1 MRDGML
7 RSSSILRIG
16 VVAAVLLLAACGGSD
31 AVKPAKLVEFQPS
44 AQTRIAWR
52 ASAGDARPYVFSPAL
67 HEESVYAAGH
77 SGQVARFDSATGK
90 QLWRVDTRAGLS
102 GGVGAGAGLVL
113 VGTDKGVVVA
123 LEADGKE
130 RWRSQVSSEVLAA
143 PAAAGDMVVARSGD
157 GRIFGL
163 DAASGERRWEYQA
176 SLPALLL
183 RTGSGVTLAGNQVL
197 AGLPGGRMVSI
208 TLATGNVVW
217 DAIVA
222 QPKGDNE
229 LERIAD
235 VGAAP
240 LVVDDVQACAVAF
253 QGRIACFDLA
263 KGSLVWSRDAS
274 SASGLA
280 ADPLTLYM
288 TDERG
293 TVYAFDKSSGA
304 TVWKQDQ
311 LLARNVSAPAVVG
324 EFVVVGDFEGYVHVL
339 DRADG
344 SFVARQSTDGS
355 PIAARPLRMGDGVLV
370 QTRDGGLYAIAI
382 K

>member
-1 MRDGML
+1 
-7 RSSSILRIG
+7 
-16 VVAAVLLLAACGGSD
+16 
-31 AVKPAKLVEFQPS
+31 
-44 AQTRIAWR
+44 
-52 ASAGDARPYVFSPAL
+52 
-67 HEESVYAAGH
+67 
-77 SGQVARFDSATGK
+77 
-90 QLWRVDTRAGLS
+90 
-102 GGVGAGAGLVL
+102 
-113 VGTDKGVVVA
+113 
-123 LEADGKE
+123 
-130 RWRSQVSSEVLAA
+130 
-143 PAAAGDMVVARSGD
+143 MVVARSGD

-163 DAASGERRWEYQA
+163 DAASGERKWEYQA

-183 RTGSGVTLAGNQVL
+183 RTSSGLTLAGNLVL
-197 AGLPGGRMVSI
+197 AGLPGGRMVALN
-208 TLATGNVVW
+208 LASGNVVW

-240 LVVDDVQACAVAF
+240 LILDSAQACAVAF

-274 SASGLA
+274 SAGGLA
-280 ADPLTLYM
+280 ADSLTLYM

-293 TVYAFDKSSGA
+293 TVYAFDKGSGA

-311 LLARNVSAPAVVG
+311 LLARSVSAPLVLG
-324 EFVVVGDFEGYVHVL
+324 EFVMVGDFQGYVHVL
-339 DRADG
+339 NRTDG

-355 PIAARPLRMGDGVLV
+355 PIAARPLPLGNNALV
-370 QTRDGGLYAIAI
+370 QTREGGLYAIAV

>member
-1 MRDGML
+1 M
-7 RSSSILRIG
+7 
-16 VVAAVLLLAACGGSD
+16 
-31 AVKPAKLVEFQPS
+31 
-44 AQTRIAWR
+44 
-52 ASAGDARPYVFSPAL
+52 
-67 HEESVYAAGH
+67 
-77 SGQVARFDSATGK
+77 
-90 QLWRVDTRAGLS
+90 
-102 GGVGAGAGLVL
+102 
-113 VGTDKGVVVA
+113 VA
-123 LEADGKE
+123 LNLT
-130 RWRSQVSSEVLAA
+130 S
-143 PAAAGDMVVARSGD
+143 
-157 GRIFGL
+157 
-163 DAASGERRWEYQA
+163 
-176 SLPALLL
+176 
-183 RTGSGVTLAGNQVL
+183 
-197 AGLPGGRMVSI
+197 
-208 TLATGNVVW
+208 GNVVW

-240 LVVDDVQACAVAF
+240 LVLDGAQSCAVAF

-274 SASGLA
+274 SAGGLA

-311 LLARNVSAPAVVG
+311 LLARSVSAPLVLG
-324 EFVVVGDFEGYVHVL
+324 EFVMVGDFQGYIHVL

-355 PIAARPLRMGDGVLV
+355 SIAAPPLPLGNNALV
-370 QTRDGGLYAIAI
+370 QTRKGGLYAIAVE
-382 K
+382 